1 MDNISWETVEYLHT
15 EKTNDWYWI
24 VGIITLSAA
33 LIAVI
38 LNNIIFAILI
48 IVSSFTLSMFASRR
62 PNIISATIDKSGV
75 TFGRTRYP
83 YSSIQSFWVETR
95 DNYPRM
101 LLKTDKAFMPF
112 VVIHIHEDDAD
123 EIKDIL
129 SKYLP
134 EEENTEPLL
143 EKALIYLGF

>member
-1 MDNISWETVEYLHT
+1 MDKISWETVEYLHT

-24 VGIITLSAA
+24 VGIVTLSAA

-38 LNNIIFAILI
+38 LNNVIFAILI
-48 IVSSFTLSMFASRR
+48 VVSAFTLSIFASRR
-62 PNIISATIDKSGV
+62 PDVVPATIDKSGV
-75 TFGRTRYP
+75 TFGRTRYS
-83 YSSIQSFWVETR
+83 YSNIESFWIETR
-95 DNYPRM
+95 DSYPRL
-101 LLKTDKAFMPF
+101 LLKSNKVFMPF

-123 EIKDIL
+123 EIKNLL

-143 EKALIYLGF
+143 EKVLIYLGF